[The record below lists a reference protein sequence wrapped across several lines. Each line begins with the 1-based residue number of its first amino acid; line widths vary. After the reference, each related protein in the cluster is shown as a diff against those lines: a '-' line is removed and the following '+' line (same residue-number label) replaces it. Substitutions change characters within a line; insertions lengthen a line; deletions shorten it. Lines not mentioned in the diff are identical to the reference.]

1 MFWTPAFAG
10 VTTQETFYETIDLE
24 KLKKFLET
32 KMVRERLKDLGFAPE
47 EVRMKLADLDDRQ
60 VHQLALHLDEMQVA
74 EDGGEVVAIVFSRRS
89 WWSSSSA
96 PWAIKSSSSSLGT
109 GKRVSLRGG
118 NGHLWR
124 RVSTSNGILPTSA
137 TCAAAIATRIGLP
150 GETTWIGRG

>member
-47 EVRMKLADLDDRQ
+47 EVRMKLADLNDRQ

-74 EDGGEVVAIVFSRRS
+74 GDGGEVVVIVF
-89 WWSSSSA
+89 
-96 PWAIKSSSSSLGT
+96 L
-109 GKRVSLRGG
+109 
-118 NGHLWR
+118 
-124 RVSTSNGILPTSA
+124 
-137 TCAAAIATRIGLP
+137 AAILVVLILYAMGHRIL
-150 GETTWIGRG
+150 IK